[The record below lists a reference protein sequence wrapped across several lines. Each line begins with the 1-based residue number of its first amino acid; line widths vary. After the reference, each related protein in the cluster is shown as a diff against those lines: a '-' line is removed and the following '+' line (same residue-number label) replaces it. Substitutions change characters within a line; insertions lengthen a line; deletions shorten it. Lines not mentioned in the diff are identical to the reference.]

1 MRGVAGWLGQ
11 LGAWLI
17 IIAVAALLAAAVV
30 VPRAG
35 GATPYAVETGSM
47 RPDYPPGTLVVAR
60 PTSFGDI
67 TIGDVIT
74 YQLRSGEPAVVTHR
88 VIATKTEPDGSK
100 VLITQGDANDVPDQ
114 NAVQE
119 VQVKGTLWYAVPHLG
134 RVNGLLS
141 GGERQ
146 AAVYGVALALLG
158 YAAFMFVTSVRD
170 RRRARPTDDTPAE
183 HPVSA

>member
-1 MRGVAGWLGQ
+1 MRGVMGWLGQ

-17 IIAVAALLAAAVV
+17 ILAVAAVLAAAVV

-47 RPDYPPGTLVVAR
+47 RPSYPPGTLVVAK
-60 PTSFGDI
+60 PTSFEDI
-67 TIGDVIT
+67 AIGDVVT
-74 YQLRSGEPAVVTHR
+74 YQLHSGEPTVVTHR

-100 VLITQGDANDVPDQ
+100 VLIMQGDANDVPDE
-114 NAVQE
+114 NPVRE

-141 GGERQ
+141 GGQRQ
-146 AAVYGVALALLG
+146 TAVYGVALALLG
-158 YAAFMFVTSVRD
+158 YAAFMFLTSVRD
-170 RRRARPTDDTPAE
+170 RRRTRSPDHVPVE
-183 HPVSA
+183 HQISA